1 VTLIDFVTQFVV
13 VDPTGLMNFCK
24 DALTSKQVGW
34 QVVGALPLRVGWLPM
49 ENSLALDKVINIDGK
64 VRKRDRLPTNATPS
78 FLLKGMDG
86 LKQTELKDMVFPGT
100 HPLGGIL
107 LEGTVGIYNPSKT
120 LSITIGDVDFGIFL
134 PGGDTGDDE
143 MIAVVRAMDTEL
155 LGQRMNYFEVKGR
168 SLPLDDNDTNK
179 RQLMEQF
186 LTRYLHGNASIVH
199 VRGSNFGP
207 DDSYVGSH
215 PVKSTNKV
223 PDWLQKALASMTLA
237 VPFPGATQMD
247 IIQSLTLDNIKIDF
261 SMVTKGPLVS
271 CDSTALL
278 QLPKEMK
285 FELDVVE
292 IDPIVY
298 IYLEHDSKEPFAVLH
313 PNRPCPSRTIHRSH
327 GDETI
332 PKDMFMV
339 KSRINKAP
347 FKVLSGHEDEFEKF
361 LDRVLNK
368 RNSTVYLQGTANAL
382 VSSEFGRLMVRDL
395 TFKGEI
401 NTIGT

>member
-1 VTLIDFVTQFVV
+1 
-13 VDPTGLMNFCK
+13 
-24 DALTSKQVGW
+24 
-34 QVVGALPLRVGWLPM
+34 
-49 ENSLALDKVINIDGK
+49 
-64 VRKRDRLPTNATPS
+64 
-78 FLLKGMDG
+78 MDG
-86 LKQTELKDMVFPGT
+86 LKQTELNNMVFPGT

-134 PGGDTGDDE
+134 PGGENGEDE
-143 MIAVVRAMDTEL
+143 MVAVVRAMDTEL
-155 LGQRMNYFEVKGR
+155 LGQRMNYFNVKGR
-168 SLPLDDNDTNK
+168 TLPLNDDETNK

-199 VRGSNFGP
+199 VRGSTFGP
-207 DDSYVGSH
+207 DDDDNYAESQLQRPS
-215 PVKSTNKV
+215 PKSTSKV

-247 IIQSLTLDNIKIDF
+247 IIQSLTMDNIKIDF
-261 SMVTKGPLVS
+261 SMVTKDPLVS
-271 CDSTALL
+271 CDTTALL

-292 IDPIVY
+292 IDPVVY
-298 IYLEHDSKEPFAVLH
+298 IYLEHDSKDPFAVLH
-313 PNRPCPSRTIHRSH
+313 PNHPCPSRTIHRGQ
-327 GDETI
+327 GDDTI

-339 KSRINKAP
+339 KSKINKAP

-395 TFKGEI
+395 TFKGQI
-401 NTIGT
+401 NTIGTSEIVIKRGTD